1 MRKLIALGL
10 LILAGCNPY
19 NVTTDEKRWASIKGD
34 EVYVVKGQS
43 MLIHAN
49 PACPELQNPKGEV
62 IKGKVSG
69 DRVVDAN
76 GIFLNSERE
85 KPPLCPQCV
94 R

>member
-1 MRKLIALGL
+1 MKNTLAVAL

-34 EVYVVKGQS
+34 QVYVVKGYS
-43 MLIHAN
+43 LLIHAN
-49 PACPELQNPKGEV
+49 TACPDLQNPKGDV
-62 IKGKVSG
+62 ITCKISG
-69 DRVVDAN
+69 DRVVDSN